1 MIIQNLIASW
11 QDASAASQQELDD
24 VGRQLLAAALNTNPW
39 PHEIPLWPLA
49 TYANPVRRISLNIVN
64 TYSIVAENGVN
75 FCRKNAQK
83 KYVYNRKCPRKP
95 PAVSLVMRPNVRVP
109 ASVLLD
115 AVAVSRPEVVPG
127 NAVAPA
133 KI

>member
-49 TYANPVRRISLNIVN
+49 IYANPVRRSLNIVN
-64 TYSIVAENGVN
+64 TYPIMAKTRVN

-95 PAVSLVMRPNVRVP
+95 PAVSLVMRPSVRAPV
-109 ASVLLD
+109 SVLLD

-127 NAVAPA
+127 NAVVLA